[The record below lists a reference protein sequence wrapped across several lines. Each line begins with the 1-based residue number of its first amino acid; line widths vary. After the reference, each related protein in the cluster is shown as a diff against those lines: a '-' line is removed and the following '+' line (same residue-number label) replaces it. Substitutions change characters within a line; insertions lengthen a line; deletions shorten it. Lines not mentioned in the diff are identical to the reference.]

1 LSLVLR
7 CSSLPLMTGRTAI
20 ASAPPIE
27 GVFRALADPTRRRV
41 LERLSR
47 SPASVSALAEPF
59 DMTLP
64 SFVEHLKV
72 LESSGLVRSRKTG
85 RVRIYEIAPRRLR
98 LAESWLAQQ
107 RSLWERRLDQLDAY
121 LMQLKE
127 TSS

>member
-1 LSLVLR
+1 
-7 CSSLPLMTGRTAI
+7 MTGRTA
-20 ASAPPIE
+20 ASDPSID
-27 GVFRALADPTRRRV
+27 GVFRALSDPTRRRV
-41 LERLSR
+41 LERLCR

-59 DMTLP
+59 DMALP

-72 LESSGLVRSRKTG
+72 LESSGLVRSRKSG
-85 RVRIYEIAPRRLR
+85 RVRTYEIAPKRLR
-98 LAESWLAQQ
+98 LAENWLAQQ